1 MDLTAQLTEVVKTL
15 AGMTTLAE
23 SDGVLDYGTR
33 VALDTASLHIFGEIN
48 KGIGMNGADLIRAAF
63 ALGKASAR
71 FDVAAGDTAFASAPR
86 RQDRAKSGSNGL
98 GAARD
103 NCRQYREVCRELADA
118 LYRMVL
124 EA

>member
-1 MDLTAQLTEVVKTL
+1 MDLTAQLSEVVKTL
-15 AGMTTLAE
+15 ADMTRMAD
-23 SDGVLDYGTR
+23 SDGILDYGTR
-33 VALDTASLHIFGEIN
+33 VALDTASMHIFGEIN

-71 FDVAAGDTAFASAPR
+71 FDVAAGDTELKKIGRTLDEAR
-86 RQDRAKSGSNGL
+86 RADYRH
-98 GAARD
+98 
-103 NCRQYREVCRELADA
+103 YREVCRELGDK